1 VALGNFVTW
10 DTHATMENAQMLGP
24 NSEKNLPG
32 TWCELLRT
40 LRRDETQGHLF
51 SKPVSRKA
59 FEQELF

>member
-1 VALGNFVTW
+1 
-10 DTHATMENAQMLGP
+10 MENAQMLGP